1 MARWKVAVSAV
12 TFGRCSDIPTQRLE
26 EEGCEVVLNPYGRPL
41 TTLEI
46 IEFAGDADALVLGN
60 DTLNATAIRGLKK
73 MKIVARYGVGL
84 DSIDMFE
91 LRKEGIA
98 LTYAPS
104 SNHEE
109 TADFTFGLIIDLARS
124 MTGMINTTKSGGWNK
139 TPGIGLYGK
148 TIGIIGVGA
157 VGTAVARRAMGF
169 SMDIIGCDIQ
179 PKSDATLY
187 GLIYSPLND
196 LLRRSDFVT
205 LHVPLT
211 DSTRNLIGARELRM
225 MKKTAFLINTA
236 RSACIRHD
244 ALDRALRDGGI
255 AGYATDVYDE
265 EPPRQQPYFGYPN
278 VLLTPHTA
286 GHTRE
291 SNIRLGNAVADNV
304 IAMKNGET
312 PPDLVTP
319 EVLMSLL

>member
-12 TFGRCSDIPTQRLE
+12 TFGRCSDVPIRRLE

-41 TTLEI
+41 TTNEL

-60 DTLNATAIRGLKK
+60 DKLTETAVRGFKK
-73 MKIVARYGVGL
+73 MKMVARYGVGV
-84 DSIDMFE
+84 DSIDMLA
-91 LRKEGIA
+91 LRKEGIV

-109 TADFTFGLIIDLARS
+109 TADFIFGLIIDLARS
-124 MTGMINTTKSGGWNK
+124 MTAMINSTKAGEWSK
-139 TPGIGLYGK
+139 TPGSGLYGK
-148 TIGIIGVGA
+148 TIGIVGVGA

-169 SMDIIGCDIQ
+169 SMDIIGCDIVQ
-179 PKSDATLY
+179 KSDATLY
-187 GLIYSPLND
+187 GLIYTPLNE

-205 LHVPLT
+205 LNVPIT

-225 MKKTAFLINTA
+225 MKETAFLINTA
-236 RSACIRHD
+236 RSACVRHD
-244 ALDRALRDGGI
+244 ALDRALATGGI
-255 AGYATDVYDE
+255 AGYATDVFNE
-265 EPPRQQPYFGYPN
+265 EPPRPQPYFEYPN

-291 SNIRLGNAVADNV
+291 SNLRLGNVVADNI

-319 EVLMSLL
+319 ELLARLL